1 MTEPR
6 AHTVPF
12 GGEDLR
18 IWEKG
23 RGEPL
28 VFLAGFGGLPR
39 WTAFLETLSQSRHVF
54 APSLPGFPGGGRAHE
69 KLDSHLDWL
78 IAAHDLV
85 AAAGV
90 RPVDVV
96 GVSLGAA
103 LAADVAAL
111 WPELVRRLVLVSP
124 LGIHDPN
131 DPPADVFAVRP
142 DAVARTFTAN
152 PDAWTRHIAKPDGV
166 DDLEWSVLMLR
177 ANEAAAR
184 LLWPLSDTGLSKR
197 LKRIAAPTLIVMG
210 DQDNVL
216 PKSYAKKFADG
227 IGAETTIKTRDGA
240 GHHADLDA
248 PDQLANVVLAH
259 CGSAAPAAR
268 RAAGTKQ
275 AGRRKPAPKRTK
287 PGRVAA
293 KRRGRR

>member
-6 AHTVPF
+6 ARTVPF

-23 RGEPL
+23 RGEPI

-69 KLDSHLDWL
+69 KLDSHMDWL
-78 IAAHDLV
+78 IATHDVV
-85 AAAGV
+85 AAAGA

-96 GVSLGAA
+96 GVSLGGA
-103 LAADVAAL
+103 LAADVAAV

-124 LGIHDPN
+124 LGLYDPN
-131 DPPADVFAVRP
+131 DPPADVFAQRP
-142 DAVARTFTAN
+142 DMLAQTLTADPQN
-152 PDAWTRHIAKPDGV
+152 WPRHIAKPEGF

-184 LLWPLSDTGLSKR
+184 LLWPLSDTGLAKR
-197 LKRIAAPTLIVMG
+197 LKRIAASSLIVMG
-210 DQDNVL
+210 ERDNVL
-216 PKSYAKKFADG
+216 PKSYARTFADG
-227 IGAETTIKTRDGA
+227 IGAQARIKTLDGA
-240 GHHADLDA
+240 GHLADLDA
-248 PDQLANVVLAH
+248 PDQLARMVLAF
-259 CGSAAPAAR
+259 CGAAAPAAR
-268 RAAGTKQ
+268 RTAGTKQ
-275 AGRRKPAPKRTK
+275 VGRRKPAPKRMIPK
-287 PGRVAA
+287 RGAA
-293 KRRGRR
+293 KRRARR